1 MLVVRCKETMTWVSC
16 LVYSGDVVHGDEETS
31 ESSAEF
37 PKAFSLSSKDMGGST
52 SGFSI
57 SRDNPHTGDT
67 LALQVQY
74 DLLGV
79 F

>member
-1 MLVVRCKETMTWVSC
+1 MRLWLAYFCFFYGI
-16 LVYSGDVVHGDEETS
+16 LFLGGYSGDEETS

-57 SRDNPHTGDT
+57 SPDNPHTGDT